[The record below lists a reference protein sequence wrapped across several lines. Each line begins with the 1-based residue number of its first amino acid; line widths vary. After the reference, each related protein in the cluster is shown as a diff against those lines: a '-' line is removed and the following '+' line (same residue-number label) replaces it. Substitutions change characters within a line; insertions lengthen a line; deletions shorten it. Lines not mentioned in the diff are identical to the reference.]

1 MRKDLKK
8 GDLEYDLFNDYW
20 QICKQ
25 YNIPEDSDEYW
36 QSLINTGDEF
46 CKKYN
51 SKYASDVMLAFITSR
66 EDIFKGLKKP

>member
-1 MRKDLKK
+1 MRRDLKK